1 MSIRQLTELDAEA
14 YRDLR
19 LEALQQNADAFA
31 TVFEEELKK
40 SLDYYQKRFKQNN
53 VWTFGYFDENQLV
66 GVVTLIREQAKKLQ
80 HRSMIVAMYVTPKIR
95 KNGIGKQLMQFAIHQ
110 AEAIK
115 GLEQIYLA
123 VVTNNTAAIALY
135 QSLDFEIYGTEKR
148 AIKLDD
154 STYWDEHRMVLY
166 L

>member
-1 MSIRQLTELDAEA
+1 LSIRQLTELDAEA

-80 HRSMIVAMYVTPKIR
+80 HRSVIVAMYVTPKNSKKRNRQTID
-95 KNGIGKQLMQFAIHQ
+95 
-110 AEAIK
+110 
-115 GLEQIYLA
+115 A
-123 VVTNNTAAIALY
+123 VCYSSSRSN
-135 QSLDFEIYGTEKR
+135 KR
-148 AIKLDD
+148 
-154 STYWDEHRMVLY
+154 S
-166 L
+166 

>member
-1 MSIRQLTELDAEA
+1 MSIIQLTELDAEA

-80 HRSMIVAMYVTPKIR
+80 HRSMIVAMYVTPRVR
-95 KNGIGKQLMQFAIHQ
+95 KNGIGKQLMQSAIYQ

-123 VVTNNTAAIALY
+123 VVTSNTAAIALY

>member
-80 HRSMIVAMYVTPKIR
+80 HRSMIVAMYVTPRVR
-95 KNGIGKQLMQFAIHQ
+95 KNGIGKQLMQSAIYQ

-123 VVTNNTAAIALY
+123 VVTSNTAAIALY